1 MAGPSRARK
10 VGRTARSSWW
20 AVVGVSRQPQVVA
33 IPLYLGLMALE
44 LVEVR
49 RERKEQERTGVP
61 ARMLGYER
69 RDTATSLTMGIGSL
83 VVGALLMWLELR
95 PMDILRGVQ
104 AFFDRIYALGFGAVK
119 ELASYVLAGAV
130 FVVPAWFVLR
140 IMNMGGR
147 R

>member
-1 MAGPSRARK
+1 MTDRGPFANWPHLDRPGPSPERPPRPE
-10 VGRTARSSWW
+10 RE
-20 AVVGVSRQPQVVA
+20 
-33 IPLYLGLMALE
+33 YLILPGSPETDRETDLLPMASNNALE
-44 LVEVR
+44 NFLGGSPLNVAVR
-49 RERKEQERTGVP
+49 LLFV
-61 ARMLGYER
+61 
-69 RDTATSLTMGIGSL
+69 SL

-130 FVVPAWFVLR
+130 FVVPAWLVLR
-140 IMNMGGR
+140 LMNLGGR